1 MPPLKKVNLNTQ
13 PLEKINLNMQ
23 PLEKINIKDLEKTI
37 KTNDFHEYEFNIS
50 DSRIK
55 YFDKIIKENPK
66 MSAKKVDILNHLKS
80 L

>member
-13 PLEKINLNMQ
+13 PLEKINLNVQ

-37 KTNDFHEYEFNIS
+37 KKNDFHEYELNIS

-55 YFDKIIKENPK
+55 YFDKIIKENQK
-66 MSAKKVDILNHLKS
+66 MSAKKIDILNHLKS